1 LHNEIAIRDFPIESG
16 PSIVH
21 DACQEIRKGIG
32 IFAVGRSTFPW
43 TSTWGNPSE
52 NQDRQDL
59 DCPSARTG
67 GKGSGAFRVLF
78 IGVLDDKEIVHQ
90 EIATRDFPMR
100 SEPFMMKT
108 RVRRSRGFGVRQFG
122 ILDDKKLTT
131 GGIAKSRNATV
142 H

>member
-1 LHNEIAIRDFPIESG
+1 VSEIKALSEF
-16 PSIVH
+16 
-21 DACQEIRKGIG
+21 DA
-32 IFAVGRSTFPW
+32 
-43 TSTWGNPSE
+43 SE
-52 NQDRQDL
+52 NQSSQDHENQDL
-59 DCPSARTG
+59 ISPETPRIKPGRPSARTG

-131 GGIAKSRNATV
+131 GGIAKS
-142 H
+142 